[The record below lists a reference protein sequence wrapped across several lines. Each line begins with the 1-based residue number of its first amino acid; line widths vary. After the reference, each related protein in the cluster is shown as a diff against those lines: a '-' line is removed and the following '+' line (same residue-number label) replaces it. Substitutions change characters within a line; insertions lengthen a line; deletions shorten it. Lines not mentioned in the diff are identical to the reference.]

1 MNKLRFLA
9 HPFTWGI
16 IALLLLLTLLTPW
29 VYPGEAV
36 SYLAHLTGAWHTSA
50 ETVAAHPLTTLLF
63 GALGKALPVSV
74 SLPLFNVLT
83 VLFGALCVTALCQ
96 ITRHCVHYLAD
107 EPRTVPSV
115 NAAANCAVPV
125 AGIALLVSPVFLRA
139 ASHFQ
144 WQVFDLFLALSTI
157 LLLFRMVQRPTL
169 SRAAMTAFIW
179 GVIAFSS
186 AEYLVLTPF
195 FAIVLTWMYCIEQK
209 RIHVQPLIKGII
221 VPMAVGALLTFALSI
236 FQLLTLQPHLPFT
249 VATLRRALLLYGD
262 ILTCFKG
269 PWILVLLTGILP
281 GILSL
286 FILREAG
293 KNRRTPTLFNTFI
306 AVTVLA
312 VLAVVPQALS
322 LNTLLQPWGENY
334 LLILPCLT
342 AFAFAGLVATGV
354 LFCQVK
360 RRAEAAEELAF
371 IRPFCRAMGS
381 VALVALPIALG
392 ISAVMITF
400 PTLKEDVKYATLPRD
415 YTDAILTSTKAADGS
430 TTETW
435 LLSDGLSDAYLSLRV
450 AQQSLPVTVFS
461 LTQNKNTRALNVLRE
476 SVNQSDYFK
485 QKPEL
490 VDTLSRALDIG
501 MIPFIQDWIRADAGA
516 EQHFVTIGLP
526 DLWYT
531 GNRLPLPQ
539 YLWYRGVSDRPKQHA
554 ALAVPTFEGALQLE
568 KNQLSEVAYPT
579 LRAFHANVLRQQGF
593 ILNNIAFYLADAGK
607 TEEAYQLFR
616 KVYAD
621 NDNNVSALFN
631 TFELINSGLHP
642 EDRAWC
648 EQEISDRIR
657 ILKNRRYELW
667 ALARTYG
674 YIRSPKL
681 ISMLVGGWAMSGQT
695 GAALSGLDL
704 ALAMLDDG
712 KGTLTNQLLV
722 SVYQHD
728 PKHRS
733 TAIQKYRELLSSSTD
748 RRQSLV
754 YVRELVRMNILDGN
768 LQAAKEVLEQV
779 DPTGDAVDLAYER
792 ALWFATAG
800 QPERARA
807 SLEVALNAN
816 PRNTEALAM
825 MATLQL
831 QADELNELTA
841 NTLPKLKT
849 AAGTEDNYFVQIVT
863 AQIAEKNNQLKKART
878 SYLRALALKPEVHNL
893 RNTILT
899 LDIRLNDKLAAAQHA
914 KDFLYQDRSLPL
926 ANYIMG
932 SLALSEGDPKR
943 ALSYLTQATA
953 PEVDPPMPEAFND
966 LAEAHRQL
974 GDWTSALA
982 AAEHACK
989 LSPNLAI
996 ARETAAAAL
1005 LELGR
1010 YAEAHAYLKEAFEL
1024 DATVRAGKPTDPRLL
1039 ITRARVYEKEGRADL
1054 ARVDLVAARE
1064 QYDALDRKAKAEFD
1078 LLAEK
1083 VQLQ

>member
-1 MNKLRFLA
+1 MNKLRILT
-9 HPFTWGI
+9 HPFTWGAF
-16 IALLLLLTLLTPW
+16 ALVLLLTLLTPW

-36 SYLAHLTGAWHTSA
+36 GYLAHLTGAWQA
-50 ETVAAHPLTTLLF
+50 PAATVAAHPLTTLLL

-74 SLPLFNVLT
+74 TLPLFNLLSA
-83 VLFGALCVTALCQ
+83 LFGALCVTALCQ

-107 EPRTVPSV
+107 EPRTVPFV
-115 NAAANCAVPV
+115 ETAANIAVPV
-125 AGIALLVSPVFLRA
+125 AGVALLISPVFLRA

-144 WQVFDLFLALSTI
+144 WQVFDLFLALCAT
-157 LLLFRMVQRPTL
+157 LLLFRMAARPTL
-169 SRAAMTAFIW
+169 SRAALTAFVW
-179 GVIAFSS
+179 GVIAFTS

-195 FAIVLTWMYCIEQK
+195 FAIALTWMYCIEQK
-209 RIHVQPLIKGII
+209 RIHVQPLVKGII
-221 VPMAVGALLTFALSI
+221 VPMALGGLLTFALSVLQ
-236 FQLLTLQPHLPFT
+236 FLTLQPSFPFT
-249 VATLRRALLLYGD
+249 AAVLNRALALYSA

-269 PWILVLLTGILP
+269 PWILVLLTGLLP
-281 GILSL
+281 GVLAL

-293 KNRRTPTLFNTFI
+293 KNRRTPTLFNTFV

-322 LNTLLQPWGENY
+322 LDTLLLPWGENY
-334 LLILPCLT
+334 LLLLPCLT
-342 AFAFAGLVATGV
+342 AFAFATLVATSV
-354 LFCQVK
+354 LFWQVK

-371 IRPFCRAMGS
+371 IRPFCRAVGAI
-381 VALVALPIALG
+381 ALIILPIALVV
-392 ISAVMITF
+392 SAVMTAL
-400 PTLKEDVKYATLPRD
+400 PTLKEDIQYATLPRD
-415 YTDAILTSTKAADGS
+415 YTDALLTCAKPTDSVA
-430 TTETW
+430 TETW
-435 LLSDGLSDAYLSLRV
+435 LLSDGTSDAYLALRV
-450 AQQSLPVTVFS
+450 AQQSLPVTLFS
-461 LTQNKNTRALNVLRE
+461 LTQNKQPRALNALRE
-476 SVNQSDYFK
+476 SIIQSDYFK

-501 MIPFIQDWIRADAGA
+501 MIPFIQDWLRADAGA
-516 EQHFVTIGLP
+516 EQLFVTLGLP

-539 YLWYRGVSDRPKQHA
+539 HLWYRGVSDRPTQHA
-554 ALAVPTFEGALQLE
+554 ALVVPTYEGALQLE
-568 KNQLSEVAYPT
+568 KDQLSEVAHPA

-631 TFELINSGLHP
+631 TFELINGGLHP

-648 EQEISDRIR
+648 EKEITERIR

-667 ALARTYG
+667 SLARTYG

-722 SVYQHD
+722 SVYQRD

-748 RRQSLV
+748 RRQSLI
-754 YVRELVRMNILDGN
+754 YVRELVRMNILEGN
-768 LQAAKEVLEQV
+768 LPAAKEVLEQV

-807 SLEVALNAN
+807 ALEIALNAN
-816 PRNTEALAM
+816 PRNAEALAM

-831 QADELNELTA
+831 QANELNELTS

-849 AAGTEDNYFVQIVT
+849 AAGTEDDYFVQIIT

-878 SYLRALALKPEVHNL
+878 SYLRALALKPEVHSL
-893 RNTILT
+893 RNTILS
-899 LDIRLNDKLAAAQHA
+899 LDIRLNDKTAAAQHA

-932 SLALSEGDPKR
+932 SLALGEGDPKR

-974 GDWTSALA
+974 GDWAAALA

-989 LSPNLAI
+989 LAPKLAI

-1005 LELGR
+1005 IELGR
-1010 YAEAHAYLKEAFEL
+1010 YAEAHAYLKEAFDL
-1024 DATVRAGKPTDPRLL
+1024 DATVRAGEPTDPRLL
-1039 ITRARVYEKEGRADL
+1039 ITRARVYEKEGHADL

-1078 LLAEK
+1078 ALAEK